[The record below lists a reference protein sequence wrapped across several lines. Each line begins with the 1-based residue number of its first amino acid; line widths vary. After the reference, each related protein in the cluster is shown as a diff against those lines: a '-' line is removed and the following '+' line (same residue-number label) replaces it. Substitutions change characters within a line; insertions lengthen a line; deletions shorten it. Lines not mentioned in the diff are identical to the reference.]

1 MIQSIEKIMI
11 KTAQHLDDLTPEN
24 SINAIKEITG

>member
-1 MIQSIEKIMI
+1 MIQSVEKIMTKI
-11 KTAQHLDDLTPEN
+11 AQLLDGLAPEN